1 MKLHAALCLL
11 VLAGCATV
19 PSPLSSDVERV
30 LMPGSGA
37 PAGDSHVVPEPV
49 RLETPAGSFLV
60 HPNNADDFA
69 KLLAGEPTE
78 KQYFALTADV
88 VP

>member
-19 PSPLSSDVERV
+19 QSSRSSDVEPLLV
-30 LMPGSGA
+30 PGSGA
-37 PAGDSHVVPEPV
+37 PAGDSLEEREPV

-60 HPNNADDFA
+60 HPNNADDFS
-69 KLLAGEPTE
+69 KLLAGEPTD
-78 KQYFALTADV
+78 KQYFAITADV
-88 VP
+88 MP